1 MFEIRYTSAV
11 RPDGQ
16 RSSRRRVPLRP
27 SESNRNQKAWMNSLR
42 RRPVSGAVPQRW
54 IDVRLAIPP
63 AASNKIKLSGQQYL
77 CKNTNSKLYRSVLFF
92 FCRARNA
99 HLPTTCRTACDACKK
114 YQNNRIHADA
124 AAIMLP
130 PAASVGNRSVLRLHV
145 CPIWSLPDRN
155 QFCLWSLSSDHK
167 CIVSIMS

>member
-92 FCRARNA
+92 FAELGMPIFQLHAGRLVMHARSTRTTESMPMQPRSCFHQQRAWEIGA
-99 HLPTTCRTACDACKK
+99 FLDFMFVLSGLYRTEI
-114 YQNNRIHADA
+114 NFVSGRSPLIT
-124 AAIMLP
+124 
-130 PAASVGNRSVLRLHV
+130 SV
-145 CPIWSLPDRN
+145 
-155 QFCLWSLSSDHK
+155 
-167 CIVSIMS
+167 